1 MVVATCCMLNK
12 GLLYAFLLAVQF
24 GIQPLL
30 FKRFV
35 APEVQKFSLIVVTE
49 VCKII
54 IAGISFAAMSRK
66 DLGQLWLNWRLVNS
80 LTEVSPPAVLYAIQ
94 NLLVQASYQHQI
106 SSMMF
111 NLLNQT
117 KTLSAAFWVF
127 MVLGKGQSRMQVLA
141 LLLLLASAIVLN
153 LDAVTVPVP
162 VPVAVDVSE
171 IVEKQDTTI
180 DSGALISRLAHGLL
194 SWMQPHLAAV
204 FVMAASMISGLSAAL
219 TQKVLTSSS
228 NVNSLM
234 VSAELAVYGIVF
246 LVAKEVFWDLGHLSP
261 AAAGG
266 LLVSNFWEGWGAWTL
281 LPVLSSALGGIII
294 GLVTQHAGS
303 VMKGFA
309 LIFGLFFT
317 GLAQWAV
324 DGQGL
329 KVSDWVALGLVSVSI
344 YIHTSYPLPHP
355 PPLNSKDKKKIE

>member
-1 MVVATCCMLNK
+1 MNK

-49 VCKII
+49 LCKIA
-54 IAGISFAAMSRK
+54 IASLSFAAMSSK
-66 DLGQLWLNWRLVNS
+66 DLRHLWYNWRLVDS
-80 LTEVSPPAVLYAIQ
+80 LTVVSPPAVLYAIQ
-94 NLLVQASYQHQI
+94 NLLVQASYQHHI

-141 LLLLLASAIVLN
+141 LLLLLASAVVLN
-153 LDAVTVPVP
+153 LDAVTASG
-162 VPVAVDVSE
+162 PVAAGNVNKSD
-171 IVEKQDTTI
+171 IAI
-180 DSGALISRLAHGLL
+180 DSVSSTHSLL
-194 SWMQPHLAAV
+194 RWMEPHLAAL

-219 TQKVLTSSS
+219 TQKVLTRSS
-228 NVNSLM
+228 NVNSLL

-246 LVAKEVFWDLGHLSP
+246 LVVKEVFWDLKHLSP
-261 AAAGG
+261 AVASGQ
-266 LLVSNFWEGWGAWTL
+266 LVHNFWEGWGVWTL

-303 VMKGFA
+303 VTKGFA

-329 KVSDWVALGLVSVSI
+329 QVSDWVALGLVSVSI
-344 YIHTSYPLPHP
+344 YIHTSYPLP
-355 PPLNSKDKKKIE
+355 PPLKIEEKKKNE